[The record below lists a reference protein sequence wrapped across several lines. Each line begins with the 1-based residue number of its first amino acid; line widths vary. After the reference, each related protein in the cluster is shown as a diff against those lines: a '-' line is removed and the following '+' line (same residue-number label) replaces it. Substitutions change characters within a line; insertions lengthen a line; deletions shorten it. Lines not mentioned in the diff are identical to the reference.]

1 MYATS
6 IHSLYLHCCC
16 STIYTDSITTWTQEG
31 RKMHFWKLILH
42 IHYTFIEK
50 HTLMYSTTR
59 AHTSMHVQNSLSCC
73 RRSFGKQKLVI
84 PKQVTWKGWKF
95 TYDNWSWRCHARRF
109 QESKMVSGFHLLPCC
124 DIYHHY
130 QLDIL
135 FSSNHNIHKSSHG
148 LCF

>member
-1 MYATS
+1 MFIHNMHCWFWDLKTEKSLVTKCMPRQS
-6 IHSLYLHCCC
+6 ILCICIVVAVQYTQIVLLHGPRRVEKCIFENLYY
-16 STIYTDSITTWTQEG
+16 IY
-31 RKMHFWKLILH
+31 
-42 IHYTFIEK
+42 YTFIEK

-59 AHTSMHVQNSLSCC
+59 AHTSMHVQNSLSFC

-124 DIYHHY
+124 DIYHY
-130 QLDIL
+130 Y
-135 FSSNHNIHKSSHG
+135 
-148 LCF
+148 